1 MPFTFHEFPHT
12 RNYDSDLREVLAYMR
27 EFEQILASYDSTIA
41 ELQDAIK
48 DIDEM
53 KSDITKLQNAT
64 SDLANIRHQVS
75 DLILAL
81 ASLTNRVN
89 DISIDVTSLRS
100 YIDNQIALTKSRMDS
115 LNALVNSRINN
126 LEYECNFKY
135 IILGKRL
142 EDYYN
147 ELLELIEKRIPT
159 DVFNRVA
166 GTRLEFDDNN
176 WRIYEDLR
184 YGGLT
189 NAELSEANIS
199 NEALASLV
207 LNNRDQAINLR
218 KRLKMHYLFSPI
230 TGKKVSHANAI
241 SQLFGFLTDGLTNAE
256 FAALN
261 LTNDEVALLNLTN
274 VELFLYNPNRPN
286 PFSGFVKYVNDGE
299 GITNNEYSHLEI
311 EP

>member
-12 RNYDSDLREVLAYMR
+12 RNYDSDLREVIAYMR
-27 EFEQILASYDSTIA
+27 EFEQILESYDSVIA

-48 DIDEM
+48 DIDGM
-53 KSDITKLQNAT
+53 KADIAKLQNAT
-64 SDLANIRHQVS
+64 SDLATIRHQVS
-75 DLILAL
+75 DLIVAL

-89 DISIDVTSLRS
+89 DISIDVNSLLS

-135 IILGKRL
+135 IALSKRL
-142 EDYYN
+142 KDYYN
-147 ELLELIEKRIPT
+147 ELLKLIEERIPT

-189 NAELSEANIS
+189 NAELSESNIS
-199 NEALASLV
+199 NADLANLV
-207 LNNRDQAINLR
+207 LDNRDQAINLR
-218 KRLKMHYLFSPI
+218 KRLKMHYLFSPV
-230 TGKKVSHANAI
+230 TGRKVSHANAI
-241 SQLFGFLTDGLTNAE
+241 SQALGFLTDGLNNTDFAALDLTNDE
-256 FAALN
+256 VVALN
-261 LTNDEVALLNLTN
+261 LTNMEK
-274 VELFLYNPNRPN
+274 FMYNPNRTN
-286 PFSGFVKYVNDGE
+286 PLSGFVKYVNEGE
-299 GITNNEYSHLEI
+299 GITNDEYTHLEI